1 MLNPSLAISV
11 GEWVEYRSMMTT
23 DMVFNPLCIS
33 WEGSIYSG
41 IEPIE
46 MEQNNLV
53 PSQILRFL

>member
-1 MLNPSLAISV
+1 
-11 GEWVEYRSMMTT
+11 MMTT